1 MAQQDKKIE
10 GLVVEIFGNDY
21 NIGGEPKDVQP
32 VADFV
37 DRKMR
42 EISEA
47 HNGRLPDAQVAILA
61 AMEITAEFF
70 RVMKERKV
78 FTDKAHETVDRLTR
92 LVEERASISVHDTT
106 ESDTFEKSRLP
117 DALGVQDS

>member
-1 MAQQDKKIE
+1 MEQQDKKIE

-21 NIGGEPKDVQP
+21 NIGGDPKDVQP

-47 HNGRLPDAQVAILA
+47 HNLSLIRI
-61 AMEITAEFF
+61 
-70 RVMKERKV
+70 
-78 FTDKAHETVDRLTR
+78 
-92 LVEERASISVHDTT
+92 
-106 ESDTFEKSRLP
+106 
-117 DALGVQDS
+117 